1 MEKVKLLK
9 KIRHWGLM
17 VLGCVI
23 GILNPMGS
31 ENIEASKGLGGP
43 SHIGT
48 FEGSTTF
55 TTSSSNGINP
65 GLYLEV
71 IDEYGNYTEYASEEG
86 VITLPNTQ
94 EGAYITQ
101 AKLLGKT
108 KYRDQDTG
116 ELLDQWEAGR
126 NLKLESVE
134 GPGLKTTGKNLFDAY
149 KYEFDVSSSPG
160 LRVEVLSSNSIRTYC
175 TDTIAWRSASVV
187 YRLKPHT
194 WYNIRCE
201 ASGNGVKQIDI
212 NIPEYGSSYNP
223 NTINCTQSNNML
235 GKFLTDE
242 SGKVKLSFQG
252 SGSESISYDNTYT
265 NIQIEEISDKNINAT
280 SYEPYQSNILT
291 VNEPIELRGIGKVK
305 DELNLLTG
313 EFTERLITKTYDGSE
328 NWGIA
333 YSDTDEKSIYFQMN
347 DGDFKNGSSIV
358 AINNLV
364 GEYKNP
370 YADPIYNTMS
380 IIFSNIRI
388 RLGSEI
394 NTLELFKDYLSK
406 NNLIITAE
414 RSQKSIKTVALNSTY
429 YFQPVLNRSVEVNGT
444 VLPLVYSVTVPT
456 DPLSFVLNPNA
467 EEGQRFIAPT
477 FTITNDTPA
486 SIQIELKAFEQTTNT
501 FRDVLPTKY
510 EDWNQLSKD
519 QSKDFAL
526 ALLPV
531 PSEGWASLKEGP
543 RYVADSSN
551 YDLGEIKAESSVDFT
566 FTASHGRAF
575 VERLNPQYRLSFIFG
590 F

>member
-1 MEKVKLLK
+1 MK
-9 KIRHWGLM
+9 KQKRNSKMKQWLALTGCCLIG
-17 VLGCVI
+17 VLHPGAIESV
-23 GILNPMGS
+23 
-31 ENIEASKGLGGP
+31 EASMLGGP

-55 TTSSSNGINP
+55 TTTSSNGINP

-71 IDEYGNYTEYASEEG
+71 LDEYGNYTEYTSEDG
-86 VITLPNTQ
+86 VITVPNTR
-94 EGAYITQ
+94 EGAYVTQ

-126 NLKLESVE
+126 NLTLESVE
-134 GPGLKTTGKNLFDAY
+134 GPELTTVGKNLFDSNTKITTGYGINTDNGEPYKQSTHSYTGFLRIKPSTTYTVRQNHSDSWAFAY
-149 KYEFDVSSSPG
+149 DKNKKYIGLIKSNIKNNANFTTPG
-160 LRVEVLSSNSIRTYC
+160 NAYYVRLDFLS
-175 TDTIAWRSASVV
+175 TDTLEI
-187 YRLKPHT
+187 
-194 WYNIRCE
+194 
-201 ASGNGVKQIDI
+201 ID
-212 NIPEYGSSYNP
+212 GF
-223 NTINCTQSNNML
+223 C
-235 GKFLTDE
+235 
-242 SGKVKLSFQG
+242 
-252 SGSESISYDNTYT
+252 
-265 NIQIEEISDKNINAT
+265 IEEGST
-280 SYEPYQSNILT
+280 STGYEPYQSNLLT
-291 VNEPIELRGIGKVK
+291 VKEDVELRGVGKVR
-305 DELNLLTG
+305 DELDCLTG
-313 EFTERLITKTYDGSE
+313 ELIE
-328 NWGIA
+328 NIFDLDCSNTDFEI
-333 YSDTDEKSIYFQMN
+333 SDISI
-347 DGDFKNGSSIV
+347 SSTNTIRFM
-358 AINNLV
+358 INNANIKSVADSSKNNMSNKLA
-364 GEYKNP
+364 YKVMWSGDEEGYYVTN
-370 YADPIYNTMS
+370 
-380 IIFSNIRI
+380 SNRI
-388 RLGSEI
+388 VVRLNKDKITSTVTREVI
-394 NTLELFKDYLSK
+394 KDYLIE
-406 NNLIITAE
+406 NNFKFIVEKTE
-414 RSQKSIKTVALNSTY
+414 KSIKTVALNSTY

-456 DPLSFVLNPNA
+456 DPLSFILNPNA

-510 EDWNQLSKD
+510 PDWNQLSKD

-551 YDLGEIKAESSVDFT
+551 YNLGEIKAESSVDFT

>member
-1 MEKVKLLK
+1 MEKVKPLK

-71 IDEYGNYTEYASEEG
+71 IDEYGNYTEYTSEEG

-108 KYRDQDTG
+108 KYRDQETG

-134 GPGLKTTGKNLFDAY
+134 GPGLKTTGKNLA
-149 KYEFDVSSSPG
+149 
-160 LRVEVLSSNSIRTYC
+160 NT
-175 TDTIAWRSASVV
+175 TIASGLMYYDSGRVYQSDLYYVTDFIKIPSNAVYSFNMGQDQRYCLFDSNKKYITGLNAKTFNSGDASFVRFSGRSSEVMM
-187 YRLKPHT
+187 
-194 WYNIRCE
+194 IE
-201 ASGNGVKQIDI
+201 
-212 NIPEYGSSYNP
+212 GSTP
-223 NTINCTQSNNML
+223 P
-235 GKFLTDE
+235 
-242 SGKVKLSFQG
+242 
-252 SGSESISYDNTYT
+252 
-265 NIQIEEISDKNINAT
+265 T
-280 SYEPYQSNILT
+280 SYEPYQSNCLT
-291 VNEPIELRGIGKVK
+291 VNGNLELRGIGDVQ
-305 DELNLLTG
+305 DTLDLLTG
-313 EFTERLITKTYDGSE
+313 EVTERIGEIVLDGSE
-328 NWGIA
+328 NWSKQGVSQNNSDLGIY
-333 YSDTDEKSIYFQMN
+333 YSTKALPNTIFNTNNVLCDKFKTSKTMAWHSSEEDIYVSISTYGLKICFDERKLESTTVE
-347 DGDFKNGSSIV
+347 GFKKWLSENTPTIQYP
-358 AINNLV
+358 LV
-364 GEYKNP
+364 EKP
-370 YADPIYNTMS
+370 
-380 IIFSNIRI
+380 
-388 RLGSEI
+388 
-394 NTLELFKDYLSK
+394 
-406 NNLIITAE
+406 
-414 RSQKSIKTVALNSTY
+414 IKTVSLNSTY

-551 YDLGEIKAESSVDFT
+551 RYVADSSNYDLGEIKAESSVDFT

-575 VERLNPQYRLSFIFG
+575 VERLNPQYRLSFMFG